1 MPVIITRGNN
11 VYGPHQYPEKLI
23 PKFINQL
30 IRGRKVTLHGV
41 GANKRNFL
49 FVEDVARAFEII
61 LFKAKVGVIYNIGGS
76 NERAN
81 VDVAKDLIAL
91 SGFKDIENEM
101 MSFVEDR
108 VFNDLRYHIN
118 SDRMFALG
126 WREQMTWEEGL
137 KITFDWYQKHN
148 HRYSDIE
155 SALVAHPRAGL
166 DKGNY

>member
-1 MPVIITRGNN
+1 LGCPSLS
-11 VYGPHQYPEKLI
+11 QEAI

-30 IRGRKVTLHGV
+30 TRGRQVTLHGS

-61 LFKAKVGVIYNIGGS
+61 LFKAKVGVVYNIGGS

-81 VDVAKDLIAL
+81 IDVAKDLIGLAGL
-91 SGFKDIENEM
+91 KAKESEM
-101 MSFVEDR
+101 MAFVEDR

-118 SDRMFALG
+118 SDRMFDLG
-126 WREQMTWEEGL
+126 WREQMSWEQGL
-137 KITFDWYQKHN
+137 RLTFDWYLKYN

-166 DKGNY
+166 EHAARF